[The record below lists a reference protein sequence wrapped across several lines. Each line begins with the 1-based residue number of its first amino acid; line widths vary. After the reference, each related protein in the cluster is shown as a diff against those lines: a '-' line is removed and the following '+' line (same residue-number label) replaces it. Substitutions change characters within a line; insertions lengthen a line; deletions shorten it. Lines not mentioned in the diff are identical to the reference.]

1 MAEISA
7 EKRVLLAFA
16 LSFLVLLGWSAYM
29 RERHPT
35 PEGPPQA
42 ETPPGVPAG
51 RLEPEP
57 TPAVPRR
64 AAAVGG
70 GAVAVKQGEAEHTM
84 VVESAKTRI
93 TLSTRGGRITSWK
106 LKEYKDNQGEVLEL
120 VQGRG
125 NGLGFPL
132 DLVFGGS
139 HPEGAKREER
149 LRQALFV
156 ASPVATSMAAPADL
170 QLEWSDGEW
179 AVRKQFH
186 FRDGYEMEIETQV
199 SSSGV
204 PLGHRVAWAGGF
216 GETAEEGNA
225 TAGTEAQVFLRTP
238 AGLQRQPAR
247 QAGETT
253 GRLWKTP
260 SPFPYRGEASYAGI
274 EDRYFAAIFLPPQPQ
289 LEVTVWTSDWKPA
302 GEEKVRRVGAIA
314 AGGVGESN
322 RVRLF
327 VGPKAIHVL
336 EQVSAAAFS
345 TGSAPRLAEDLVD
358 FGWFWWVAQPVFVG
372 MRWMYDHWMRNYGW
386 VIILLTVLINTVL
399 FPLKWKSMLS
409 AWKMQKLAPQLRA
422 IQERYKQYK
431 FNDPRKQQMQ
441 VEMMGLYK
449 QHGVNPLGGCFPL
462 LVQIP
467 FFYGFYRVLAT
478 AIELRQAP
486 WVGWIR
492 DLSQKDPYYI
502 LPIVMTLTMFLSM
515 RMTPTTVDP
524 SQQRMMYIFLFV
536 FGYTFLFFSSGLV
549 LYWLA
554 SSVVGIGQQW
564 WMNRHQRKLELRH
577 KLEAKERKKKKQ
589 PA

>member
-1 MAEISA
+1 
-7 EKRVLLAFA
+7 
-16 LSFLVLLGWSAYM
+16 
-29 RERHPT
+29 
-35 PEGPPQA
+35 
-42 ETPPGVPAG
+42 
-51 RLEPEP
+51 
-57 TPAVPRR
+57 
-64 AAAVGG
+64 
-70 GAVAVKQGEAEHTM
+70 
-84 VVESAKTRI
+84 
-93 TLSTRGGRITSWK
+93 
-106 LKEYKDNQGEVLEL
+106 
-120 VQGRG
+120 
-125 NGLGFPL
+125 
-132 DLVFGGS
+132 
-139 HPEGAKREER
+139 
-149 LRQALFV
+149 
-156 ASPVATSMAAPADL
+156 
-170 QLEWSDGEW
+170 
-179 AVRKQFH
+179 
-186 FRDGYEMEIETQV
+186 
-199 SSSGV
+199 
-204 PLGHRVAWAGGF
+204 
-216 GETAEEGNA
+216 
-225 TAGTEAQVFLRTP
+225 
-238 AGLQRQPAR
+238 
-247 QAGETT
+247 
-253 GRLWKTP
+253 LWKTP

-314 AGGVGESN
+314 AGGGGESN

-345 TGSAPRLAEDLVD
+345 TGTSPRLAEDLVD